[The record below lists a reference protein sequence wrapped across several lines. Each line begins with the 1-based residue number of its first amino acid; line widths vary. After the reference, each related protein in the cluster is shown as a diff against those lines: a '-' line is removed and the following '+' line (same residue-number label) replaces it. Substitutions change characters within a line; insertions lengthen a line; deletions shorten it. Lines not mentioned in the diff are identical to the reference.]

1 MAKITLQ
8 KNRICLA
15 INKLN
20 LKSSLVQE
28 DLTSWLYKANND
40 ESCSILAKS
49 FNFQNSPQMWNCHLK
64 MFC

>member
-1 MAKITLQ
+1 MQMMAKITLQ

-20 LKSSLVQE
+20 LKSSLVQQ
-28 DLTSWLYKANND
+28 DLTSWLYKAKND

-49 FNFQNSPQMWNCHLK
+49 FNFQHSPK
-64 MFC
+64 M